1 MIKVL
6 ILSVLTLFSCS
17 NSTEQGNI
25 ISKVISVDELQQLI
39 KEKADLQLI
48 DVRTIREY
56 NAGHLS
62 DAKLIDYYKSDFKSQ
77 LQKLDKEKP
86 VAVYCAVGV
95 RSNSALKILRKIGF
109 KEAYDLAGG
118 IEAWR
123 EKRLPIV
130 K

>member
-1 MIKVL
+1 MKVL